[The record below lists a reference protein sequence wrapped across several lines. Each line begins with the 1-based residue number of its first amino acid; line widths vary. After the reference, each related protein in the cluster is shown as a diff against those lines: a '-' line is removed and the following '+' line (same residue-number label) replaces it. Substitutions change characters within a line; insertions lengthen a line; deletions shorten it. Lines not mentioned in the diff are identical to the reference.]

1 MTSSI
6 AVMMVTPRGTWP
18 SAACGIIVALLVS
31 VACHTGTA
39 TQAPSATAAVPAR
52 VANLHAFARI
62 YGVVRWFH
70 PSDAAATI
78 DWNRFA
84 VEGARRVID
93 APDERTLRVA
103 LARPDRTDRTDSAY
117 RRRWRAVSERTRAAS
132 GTNSGPRRGGM
143 GTQGIRRQHVYHRVC
158 EQAAASRAYHACAWG
173 PLCDALASR

>member
-6 AVMMVTPRGTWP
+6 AVMMATPRGTWP
-18 SAACGIIVALLVS
+18 SAAGGIIVAVLIS

-39 TQAPSATAAVPAR
+39 AQVPSATAAVPAR

-93 APDERTLRVA
+93 DGSRCLSIRANNVRV
-103 LARPDRTDRTDSAY
+103 SA
-117 RRRWRAVSERTRAAS
+117 AMFKTAK
-132 GTNSGPRRGGM
+132 G
-143 GTQGIRRQHVYHRVC
+143 
-158 EQAAASRAYHACAWG
+158 
-173 PLCDALASR
+173 